1 MMNFLLNCLPKTDVP
16 NTLKDW
22 LPNQAWFSIQR
33 LGEIEEFEKLPD
45 SVEKELPGWFKDW
58 FNDLT
63 PETAKLP
70 SDWRKLDN
78 VYFHKLCVIRAMRPD
93 RMNAAMQI
101 FIEKTFP

>member
-45 SVEKELPGWFKDW
+45 SVEKELPG
-58 FNDLT
+58 
-63 PETAKLP
+63 
-70 SDWRKLDN
+70 
-78 VYFHKLCVIRAMRPD
+78 
-93 RMNAAMQI
+93 
-101 FIEKTFP
+101 